1 MSCSCLQ
8 FLRAS
13 ENLIGDATIVPCDV
27 SSSIFVAFGSVVSHL
42 LGEKIVVKNPVV
54 ELDGDE
60 MTRIIWKK
68 IREEV
73 LYQPSFVFSIQE
85 LTFAP
90 CALCRTLFNVDSLS
104 FHICSWI
111 SSILTSGSSIAM
123 QYADPPPSLCSHTN
137 HVMMW
142 LMPFLS
148 ASPFPPPALHES
160 LRILHSRVSRP
171 MIE

>member
-1 MSCSCLQ
+1 M
-8 FLRAS
+8 
-13 ENLIGDATIVPCDV
+13 
-27 SSSIFVAFGSVVSHL
+27 
-42 LGEKIVVKNPVV
+42 VKNPVV

-85 LTFAP
+85 LTFVP
-90 CALCRTLFNVDSLS
+90 CALRRTLLNIDSLS

-123 QYADPPPSLCSHTN
+123 QYADPPHLCA
-137 HVMMW
+137 
-142 LMPFLS
+142 P
-148 ASPFPPPALHES
+148 
-160 LRILHSRVSRP
+160 ILITS
-171 MIE
+171 